1 MKWVDIVPEFSFDIT
16 LQYFSLIVPTI
27 DTARYGY
34 LFKTG
39 FDAMY
44 SVFLTGLTGTGKTV
58 IIQRQLNQ
66 LSLDK
71 EDGGENIQPIV
82 INFSA
87 QTSSLQ
93 TQRAIEAKI
102 EKKRKGVYGGPAGKK
117 VVIFVDDINMPI
129 KEEYGAQPPIELL
142 RQIANK

>member
-1 MKWVDIVPEFSFDIT
+1 MEKFDDFIRDTLDDVNFGPVSAYEVHLDLETAKFVKWVDIVPEFSFDIT
-16 LQYFSLIVPTI
+16 LPYFSLIVPTI

-102 EKKRKGVYGGPAGKK
+102 EKK
-117 VVIFVDDINMPI
+117 
-129 KEEYGAQPPIELL
+129 
-142 RQIANK
+142 